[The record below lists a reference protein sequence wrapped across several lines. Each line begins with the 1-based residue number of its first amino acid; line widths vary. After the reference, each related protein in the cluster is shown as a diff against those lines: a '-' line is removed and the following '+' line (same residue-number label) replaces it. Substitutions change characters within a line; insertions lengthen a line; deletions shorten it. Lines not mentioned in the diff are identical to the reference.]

1 MTIAPLTCCEWTLHL
16 RRFST
21 LNDLLLAHSPYP
33 TTMRDVFGPDAYR
46 FCKLISDTIKT
57 AVAIGC
63 GSGAGGMR
71 FYSALVVPST
81 TGRWMVANAA
91 RFPVTCGITRLA
103 AGRFCC
109 GGPRAQLAFGLG

>member
-1 MTIAPLTCCEWTLHL
+1 LRL

-33 TTMRDVFGPDAYR
+33 TTDADAVFLTLDTYR

-57 AVAIGC
+57 TVDIGC

-71 FYSALVVPST
+71 FIPHEPCRALRAA
-81 TGRWMVANAA
+81 GWVANAA
-91 RFPVTCGITRLA
+91 RFPVPF
-103 AGRFCC
+103 GRTALQQADSVVE
-109 GGPRAQLAFGLG
+109 GHALN